1 MKRDWHAYHIFY
13 HRFDKQD
20 SLLLDC
26 IAPLVAEVQEKNLC
40 KDWFF
45 IRYWEGGPHIRLRFL
60 DPDPLVET
68 MIHER
73 ITDFI
78 TAYPPKEEITRDQYY
93 RNHKFDGEPVD
104 PDTLPWYPNGSI
116 VKLPYEPEYQRY
128 GGKDAMAI
136 SEKIFTYSSEM
147 ALKVM
152 GETAGDLAKRLNLA
166 MDLMILTARCLD
178 VRSEELAGYFKRYA
192 DYWGGFLDQPK
203 EAVQKIEFTFSKQAE
218 RLVKRLA
225 ILEKIHDSQE
235 EVPLY
240 RIWVEQLKSAQQSYH
255 QLASEGKLISPI
267 SIPNK
272 KGDQTR
278 FAVSAIAFSQI
289 HMTNNRLGLAP
300 PFEHYLGYMI
310 YLIAQH
316 RQSSINAS

>member
-26 IAPLVAEVQEKNLC
+26 IAPLVAEFQEKELC

-60 DPDPLVET
+60 DPDPSVES

-73 ITDFI
+73 ITNFI
-78 TAYPPKEEITRDQYY
+78 EAYPPKEEITWDQYY
-93 RNHKFDGEPVD
+93 QNHKFDGEPID
-104 PDTLPWYPNGSI
+104 PNTLPWYPNGSI
-116 VKLPYEPEYQRY
+116 VKLPYEPEYERY
-128 GGKDAMAI
+128 GGTAAMAI
-136 SEKIFTYSSEM
+136 SEKIFTHSSEM

-152 GETAGDLAKRLNLA
+152 GETVGDLAKRLNFA
-166 MDLMILTARCLD
+166 MDLMILTARSLD
-178 VRSEELAGYFKRYA
+178 VRSEELASYFKRYA
-192 DYWGGFLDQPK
+192 DYWSGFLDQPK
-203 EAVQKIEFTFSKQAE
+203 EAVQKIELTFSRQAE
-218 RLVKRLA
+218 RLVKRLSL
-225 ILEKIHDSQE
+225 LEKILHSEE

-240 RIWVEQLKSAQQSYH
+240 RVWVDQLKAAQQSYH
-255 QLASEGKLISPI
+255 RLAKEGKLVSPI
-267 SIPNK
+267 SFPNS